1 MWRKNSSQVE
11 FNFQFLKWFKYSI
24 KFNLNKNNFRGARHG
39 IKMNGKLSRLE
50 EQEKMFLEKYAP
62 KDETQREETLE
73 KTKKKKEKR
82 KTTSSEI
89 DCNESGFE
97 NVNDSD
103 LIEDCD
109 LTKKKN
115 KKKKKSIDE

>member
-1 MWRKNSSQVE
+1 
-11 FNFQFLKWFKYSI
+11 
-24 KFNLNKNNFRGARHG
+24 
-39 IKMNGKLSRLE
+39 MNGKLSRLE

-62 KDETQREETLE
+62 KDETQNEETLE

-103 LIEDCD
+103 LTKDLTEDCD